1 MAIRILSDD
10 IINQISAGEVV
21 ERPANIVK
29 ELIENSIDSNA
40 TKPNQSASIVIDSNE
55 IFIPLLDIIDIDVE
69 RDRLTKQI
77 DAYKG
82 RLKNVTNK
90 LNNKNFVDRAPKD
103 VVNNEKK
110 KQKQYQSTLKK
121 IEDNLNALKK

>member
-1 MAIRILSDD
+1 M
-10 IINQISAGEVV
+10 
-21 ERPANIVK
+21 
-29 ELIENSIDSNA
+29 SIDPYA

-69 RDRLTKQI
+69 IDRLTKQA

-82 RLKNVTNK
+82 RLKNVNNK
-90 LNNKNFVDRAPKD
+90 LNNKNFVDRAPED